1 MEWMLCTVSKGLLCL
16 QGLTG
21 AVWVLG
27 RREGGGRGTELHR
40 KGPGL
45 GFGIWGE
52 FRVSAHQSVWG
63 FLGGSVIQNPPANKG
78 DTGSV
83 LESGRSPGEGNGNP
97 HQYSCLGNP
106 MDRGAWGHSPWGY
119 TNLAMTELPYALED
133 REVSDKRKRREVGF
147 GEKRKGGRKGVCS
160 EGEGNSF
167 EV

>member
-1 MEWMLCTVSKGLLCL
+1 M
-16 QGLTG
+16 
-21 AVWVLG
+21 
-27 RREGGGRGTELHR
+27 
-40 KGPGL
+40 
-45 GFGIWGE
+45 
-52 FRVSAHQSVWG
+52 
-63 FLGGSVIQNPPANKG
+63 IQNPPANKG

-119 TNLAMTELPYALED
+119 TNLAMTELAYALED